1 MPELTDAEKAA
12 QAAREHE
19 SDIMS
24 LVQNLVSEAKAD
36 WRNEIRDE
44 LKTLQAPLTKP
55 GDDDHVADFGPSSGR
70 DTRIFCGSPTERIYA
85 RMPEEERQWRNPDSD
100 HWGAEFLRGQWK
112 NNDGKMAVARDK
124 LDGMFGRT
132 VLEEGAGAPTTGAFA
147 AGSGE
152 ILPRPLEAI
161 VLIARDRV
169 SKMRRWAQMFT
180 MTTQVHTIP
189 TAAAMTAYM
198 TAEGATATD
207 GNPTIASV
215 GLNAQK
221 GQVTALA
228 SVEIMRDTAV
238 NLINLWAKRGGAAL
252 GVLEDNQFFKE
263 GDGSPPNI
271 SAFLAGTA
279 YSEKTANEFKFY
291 DTNAMYYSVAQQY
304 RQNAVW
310 LIDPATLQL
319 FSQLLDATGDKQFY
333 MGLTDLP
340 GPITDDPTAEGTIFR
355 RPVYEVPS
363 TTGTVWFGD
372 PTAAYIIGTVD
383 GLVSAVSDHVK
394 FNVDQ
399 VMWKLTQRYDGNN
412 IDAAASQVATGIT
425 SVTRVVV

>member
-1 MPELTDAEKAA
+1 MDTQEQIAEAAA
-12 QAAREHE
+12 QAAREKE

-24 LVQNLVSEAKAD
+24 LVKNIVSEEKAA
-36 WRNEIRDE
+36 WRQEIRDE
-44 LKTLQAPLTKP
+44 LGDLRKPITKP
-55 GDDDHVADFGPSSGR
+55 ADDEHVADFGNRG
-70 DTRIFCGSPTERIYA
+70 DQRIFCASPTERLYA

-112 NNDGKMAVARDK
+112 NNPGLMALASDK
-124 LDGMFGRT
+124 LREMFGRT
-132 VLEEGAGAPTTGAFA
+132 ALAEGAGAPATGAFA

-152 ILPRPLEAI
+152 LLPRPLEAI
-161 VLIARDRV
+161 VLINRDRT
-169 SKMRRWAQMFT
+169 SKMRRWAQHFT
-180 MTTQVHTIP
+180 MTTQVHTVP

-221 GQVTALA
+221 GQVTAIA

-238 NLINLWAKRGGAAL
+238 NLINMWAKRGGGAL
-252 GVLEDNQFFKE
+252 GILEDNQFFKE

-271 SAFLAGTA
+271 SAFLAGTG

-291 DTNAMYYSVAQQY
+291 DTNLMYFSVAQEY

-310 LIDPATLQL
+310 MMDAATLRLFTQL
-319 FSQLLDATGDKQFY
+319 QDASADKQFY
-333 MGLTDLP
+333 LGLTDLP
-340 GPITDDPTAEGTIFR
+340 GPITDDPTAEGTLFR
-355 RPVYEVPS
+355 RPVYEVPF
-363 TTGTVWFGD
+363 TAGTVWFGD

-383 GLVSAVSDHVK
+383 GLVSAVSDQVK
-394 FNVDQ
+394 FAEDQ
-399 VMWKLTQRYDGNN
+399 VMWKLTQRFDGNN